1 MNDTE
6 ISYHVMFGDN
16 LKKKVILE
24 DRKQNSIFFTG
35 QKVVNFMST
44 KGMNFFQTRKK
55 KLKIHDPTATPEFSN
70 L

>member
-6 ISYHVMFGDN
+6 ISYHVMFADN
-16 LKKKVILE
+16 LKKKVILV
-24 DRKQNSIFFTG
+24 DKKQNSLFFG
-35 QKVVNFMST
+35 QKFVIFRST
-44 KGMNFFQTRKK
+44 KGISFFQTRKK